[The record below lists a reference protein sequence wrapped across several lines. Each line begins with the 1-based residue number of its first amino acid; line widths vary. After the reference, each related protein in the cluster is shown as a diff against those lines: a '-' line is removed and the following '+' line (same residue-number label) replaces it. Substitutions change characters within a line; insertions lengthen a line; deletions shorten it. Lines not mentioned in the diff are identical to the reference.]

1 MRGLRKN
8 AVATARPA
16 LRELLAFGVPRQLY
30 SGHSFDP
37 AWKYAQSEGG
47 HMKPIKGAWLLL
59 CLVFAT
65 GVVHAQGVGA
75 SGDFTGTVTDPS
87 GAGIPKATILV
98 VESDKGIQHTTETDT
113 RGEYRLVGLPPATY
127 DVTAKI
133 SGFQTAVQKGVILTV
148 GTTVVVDF
156 RLKPAS
162 VLEVVEVHS
171 EPPVVET
178 QRGGQAD
185 TVNEKFIEELPVG
198 RRDYLTYTALMPGV
212 SDSTRLA
219 GNLEFRVKQ
228 TPQSG
233 LSFYGSNGRGNS
245 VTVDGGEANDDS
257 GGVRLTL
264 SQEAVQEFQ
273 INRSNYTAELGGAS
287 GAVINIVSKSGSNE
301 LHGSL
306 FGFFRNDTLDAAD
319 PFAISQALQPG
330 QIFDPT
336 LPDTHGKNV
345 KNSLS
350 RQQFGGSVGFPVK
363 KDKTF
368 LFAAFEGLRQ
378 DAQNAVPLLT
388 STSIFRPQGDAGNNQ
403 VAILAGLTA
412 QGNAGL
418 VPCLSGPVGAAVAK
432 KLGLPAP
439 NPTTNLPPAT
449 CAAILSGTLTLNP
462 ATNPLSAFLINQFE
476 NNGGVIP
483 YNTRRYQASGRLDHH
498 FNSQNEI
505 FVRYAYSHDLEQS
518 PDVQSL
524 TGFSRGSA
532 IHAYDNT
539 IQAAWFHRFSES
551 AQNALQLQWNYS
563 TFDVIPNVPGEVGLD
578 IPGYGNFG
586 TQIFL
591 PSLTIMRR
599 PEISDGFTLIRGHHT
614 MKFGGQFLYRGN
626 HSESH
631 TFFPGRFVFGPL
643 PGNLL
648 SPCLITPG
656 ACGLAASVNPA
667 TINAIQS
674 GSFGVPQFYEQGF
687 GNPNYD
693 YPRPFTALYW
703 QDSWKMADN
712 FTLNYGLRYELD
724 SQYGPLSTDKNNFAP
739 RVSFAWDPFKNHK
752 TVVRGGFGI
761 FYSQIYG
768 QIADVVQTLGNVND
782 TRQIANL
789 LAPATINAPC
799 PPLGINPP
807 ATTALSACIFQTLF
821 GQGRVSCTTP
831 AAGAAACI
839 TPADLTQF
847 GITVANSGPLPL
859 LTVIFSGQPGY
870 QNPYSE
876 QASFGIERE
885 IATGFSISLSG
896 IYSHTLKLPLAIDT
910 NALPAPTVS
919 VPLANGG
926 TATYRKWNGPGCA
939 GALILNCF
947 VNPAILQADQYSSKA
962 SALYEG
968 GIIELKKRFSNNFTL
983 IGNYTYSKAFDTS
996 TDFNSDFGPED
1007 NTNLSAERG
1016 LSDFDQRHKLVAAA
1030 VIESPWKN
1038 ALLSGFTLSPIV
1050 RYNSGHPFNLLAGAD
1065 VNGDRHST
1073 NDRPIGAGRNTG
1085 RGPNYADF
1093 DLRLSRTIKFG
1104 ERAGL
1109 QLVAE
1114 GFNLLNRTNFAS
1126 VNNVVGPGF
1135 GLPLTAGGAG
1145 STTFNVTGTSAIQPS
1160 LPLGFTAAFPKREI
1174 QLGLRVSF

>member
-1 MRGLRKN
+1 
-8 AVATARPA
+8 
-16 LRELLAFGVPRQLY
+16 
-30 SGHSFDP
+30 
-37 AWKYAQSEGG
+37 
-47 HMKPIKGAWLLL
+47 MKPIREVWLLL

-65 GVVHAQGVGA
+65 GAVHAQGVGS
-75 SGDFTGTVTDPS
+75 SGNITGTVSDPS
-87 GAGIPKATILV
+87 GAGIPKATILA
-98 VESDKGIQHTTETDT
+98 VETDKGIQHTTETDT
-113 RGEYRLVGLPPATY
+113 SGDYRLVGLPPTTY
-127 DVTAKI
+127 DVTVKI
-133 SGFQTAVQKGVILTV
+133 AHFQTEIQKGVILTV
-148 GTTVVVDF
+148 GATVVVDF
-156 RLKPAS
+156 RLKLAS
-162 VLEVVEVHS
+162 GSEVVEVTT
-171 EPPVVET
+171 EPPAVET
-178 QRGGQAD
+178 KLSHQAD
-185 TVNEKFIEELPVG
+185 TINQQYIKELPID
-198 RRDYLTYTALMPGV
+198 RRDYLTFTLLMPGV

-287 GAVINIVSKSGSNE
+287 GAVINIVSKTGSNQ

-306 FGFFRNDTLDAAD
+306 FGFFRNDALDAAD
-319 PFAISQALQPG
+319 PFATSQALQPG
-330 QIFDPT
+330 QTFDPT
-336 LPDTHGKNV
+336 LPDTQGRNV

-350 RQQFGGSVGFPVK
+350 RQQFGGTVGFPIK
-363 KDKTF
+363 KDRTF

-388 STSIFRPQGDAGNNQ
+388 NTSIFRPQGDSRNNQ

-412 QGNAGL
+412 EGNAGL

-432 KLGLPAP
+432 KLGLPTP

-449 CAAILSGTLTLNP
+449 CASILAGTLTLNP
-462 ATNPLSAFLINQFE
+462 ATNPLSAFLVNQFE
-476 NNGGVIP
+476 NNGGVTP

-498 FNSQNEI
+498 FSDHNEV
-505 FVRYAYSHDLEQS
+505 FVRYTYSHDLEQS

-539 IQAAWFHRFSES
+539 IQAAWFHQFSAS
-551 AQNALQLQWNYS
+551 AQNSLQLQWNYS
-563 TFDVIPNVPGEVGLD
+563 TFDVIPNVPAEVGLD

-599 PEISDGFTLIRGHHT
+599 PEINDGFTLIRGHHT
-614 MKFGGQFLYRGN
+614 MKFGGEFLYRGN

-648 SPCLITPG
+648 SPCLITPA
-656 ACGLAASVNPA
+656 ACGVAAGVNPA

-703 QDSWKMADN
+703 QDSWKIANN

-724 SQYGPLSTDKNNFAP
+724 SQYGPLKSDKNNFAP
-739 RVSFAWDPFKNHK
+739 RVSFAWDPFSNHK

-768 QIADVVQTLGNVND
+768 QIADVIQTLGNVNNK
-782 TRQIANL
+782 RQIANL
-789 LAPATINAPC
+789 LAPASISAPC
-799 PPLGINPP
+799 PPLGINAP

-821 GQGRVSCTTP
+821 GQGKVSCATP
-831 AAGAAACI
+831 AAGTAACI

-876 QASFGIERE
+876 QASFGVERQ
-885 IATGFSISLSG
+885 ITTGFSISLSG

-926 TATYRKWNGPGCA
+926 TATFRSWSGPGCA
-939 GALILNCF
+939 GALILTCF
-947 VNPAILQADQYSSKA
+947 VNPAILQADQYSSRA

-968 GIIELKKRFSNNFTL
+968 GIIELKKRFSSNFTL

-996 TDFNSDFGPED
+996 TDFNSDFGPQD

-1016 LSDFDQRHKLVAAA
+1016 LSDFDQRHKFVAAV
-1030 VIESPWKN
+1030 VIDSPWKN
-1038 ALLSGFTLSPIV
+1038 AFLSGFEVSPIV
-1050 RYNSGHPFNLLAGAD
+1050 RFNSGHPFNLLAGAD

-1093 DLRLSRTIKFG
+1093 DLRFSRTFKFG
-1104 ERAGL
+1104 EKAGL

-1145 STTFNVTGTSAIQPS
+1145 STRFNVTGTSAVLPS
-1160 LPLGFTAAFPKREI
+1160 HPLGFTSAFPKREI
-1174 QLGLRVSF
+1174 QLGIRVNF

>member
-1 MRGLRKN
+1 
-8 AVATARPA
+8 
-16 LRELLAFGVPRQLY
+16 
-30 SGHSFDP
+30 
-37 AWKYAQSEGG
+37 
-47 HMKPIKGAWLLL
+47 
-59 CLVFAT
+59 
-65 GVVHAQGVGA
+65 
-75 SGDFTGTVTDPS
+75 
-87 GAGIPKATILV
+87 
-98 VESDKGIQHTTETDT
+98 
-113 RGEYRLVGLPPATY
+113 
-127 DVTAKI
+127 
-133 SGFQTAVQKGVILTV
+133 
-148 GTTVVVDF
+148 
-156 RLKPAS
+156 
-162 VLEVVEVHS
+162 
-171 EPPVVET
+171 
-178 QRGGQAD
+178 
-185 TVNEKFIEELPVG
+185 
-198 RRDYLTYTALMPGV
+198 MPG
-212 SDSTRLA
+212 
-219 GNLEFRVKQ
+219 
-228 TPQSG
+228 
-233 LSFYGSNGRGNS
+233 
-245 VTVDGGEANDDS
+245 
-257 GGVRLTL
+257 
-264 SQEAVQEFQ
+264 
-273 INRSNYTAELGGAS
+273 
-287 GAVINIVSKSGSNE
+287 
-301 LHGSL
+301 
-306 FGFFRNDTLDAAD
+306 DT
-319 PFAISQALQPG
+319 
-330 QIFDPT
+330 FDPT
-336 LPDTHGKNV
+336 APDPPVKNV

-350 RQQFGGSVGFPVK
+350 RQQFGGTVGFPVR

-388 STSIFRPQGDAGNNQ
+388 STSIFRPQGDKQNNQ
-403 VAILAGLTA
+403 VAILGGLQA
-412 QGNAGL
+412 QGNSTT
-418 VPCLSGPVGAAVAK
+418 VPCLSGPVGAAVAAK
-432 KLGLPAP
+432 LPAP
-439 NPTTNLPPAT
+439 FTNQRTLPAAV
-449 CAAILSGTLTLNP
+449 CAAVLAGALTVNP
-462 ATNPLSAFLINQFE
+462 ATSPVSGFLVNQFE
-476 NNGGVIP
+476 NNGGLIP
-483 YNTRRYQASGRLDHH
+483 YNTRRYQASGRLNHH
-498 FNSQNEI
+498 FNEQNEI

-524 TGFSRGSA
+524 TGFSRGSS

-563 TFDVIPNVPGEVGLD
+563 TFDVIPNVPGQVGLD

-656 ACGLAASVNPA
+656 ACGLGASVNPA

-724 SQYGPLSTDKNNFAP
+724 SQYGPLNTDKNNFAP

-768 QIADVVQTLGNVND
+768 QIADVIQTLGNVNN

-821 GQGRVSCTTP
+821 GQTKVSCTTP
-831 AAGAAACI
+831 APGSAACI

-876 QASFGIERE
+876 QASFGVERE
-885 IATGFSISLSG
+885 LATGFSISLSG

-1038 ALLSGFTLSPIV
+1038 AFLTGFTLSPIV

-1093 DLRLSRTIKFG
+1093 DLRLSRTIKLG
-1104 ERAGL
+1104 EKAGL